1 MEDGGPSVSLHDGV
15 LIRMTLAVLHD
26 SGWYNVDFSLASPGY
41 SWGRGLGCGFLETSC
56 LQFSR
61 GRADPGPYCAQPHT
75 TPKQPR
81 CLHCTG
87 VMMLTVSVL

>member
-1 MEDGGPSVSLHDGV
+1 
-15 LIRMTLAVLHD
+15 MTLAVLHD

-81 CLHCTG
+81 CLESTP
-87 VMMLTVSVL
+87 VSKTYYLF